1 MRRPAILIAIVV
13 ANVLL
18 LAWIWLRQEAVDEIP
33 PEVMMTSAQLSQVPD
48 FALLHMTFSGLRVKV
63 EAGAVKAPN
72 WRGLPEAARHAL
84 VLTWVEERFSGFH
97 ALLVRQQ
104 SGPFCFQAGDL
115 TEAYGAIGAAEIA
128 DIVSEAGRQAQ
139 GSGEDPK
146 AFSDLDMRFR
156 TKRTDGK
163 VPARLREYIRAH
175 GDEITTARLSH

>member
-18 LAWIWLRQEAVDEIP
+18 LAWIWLRPEPADEIP

-48 FALLHMTFSGLRVKV
+48 FALIHMTFSGLRVKV
-63 EAGAVKAPN
+63 EAGAVKSPN
-72 WRGLPEAARHAL
+72 WRGLPDAARHAL
-84 VLTWVEERFSGFH
+84 VLSWIEERFTGFH

-104 SGPFCFQAGDL
+104 SGPFYLQADDL
-115 TEAYGAIGAAEIA
+115 TEAYAAIGATEVA
-128 DIVSEAGRQAQ
+128 DIASEAGRQAQ

-146 AFSDLDMRFR
+146 AFGELDTRFR

-163 VPARLREYIRAH
+163 VAAKVREFIRAH
-175 GDEITTARLSH
+175 GEEITNARL